1 MQDLNNMNIISEEIP
16 EEIERYN
23 LKIKQLEVGEA
34 GKVGILDVELKQNKE
49 LKTVITRQYSQVPL
63 QIQRAVYPENSLPGM
78 AYLYII
84 SPSGGI
90 LQGDRYKTEITLK
103 NNATSHITTQGA
115 TRIYSMNSNSAS
127 QMVNITL
134 DENCYLEYIPD
145 QIIPYQN
152 SRYYQKVNL
161 NIHDDATMIYSEVIT
176 PGRVAMNEFFN
187 YDICY
192 LRTYCK
198 NQKNEFRCLENMK
211 IEPKKQHLKIQGI
224 FGESDIVGTV
234 YILTKKK
241 NVIELENKISNN
253 IQKSNEISIGTSIL
267 PNDSGIIV
275 KILGNNTEEIF
286 EMIYQILT
294 ITRKEILGAEF
305 TKIRKN

>member
-1 MQDLNNMNIISEEIP
+1 MSDIKLVSDETPQEIKK
-16 EEIERYN
+16 YN
-23 LKIKQLEVGEA
+23 LKIEQLEVGKS
-34 GKVGILDVELKQNKE
+34 GKVGILDVELKENNE
-49 LKTVITRQYSQVPL
+49 LKTVITKQFSQVPL
-63 QIQRAVYPENSLPGM
+63 QLQRAIYPESSLPGM

-90 LQGDRYKTEITLK
+90 LQGDRYKTDIMMK
-103 NNATSHITTQGA
+103 NNAVSHITTQGA

-127 QMVNITL
+127 QLVNITL

-161 NIHDDATMIYSEVIT
+161 NIHDDATLIYSEVLT
-176 PGRVAMNEFFN
+176 PGRIAMNESFD

-198 NQKNEFRCLENMK
+198 NQNNKFRCLENMK
-211 IEPKKQHLKIQGI
+211 IEPKKCNMKIKGVL
-224 FGESDIVGTV
+224 GKYNIVGTV
-234 YILTKKK
+234 YVLTKKSK
-241 NVIELENKISNN
+241 LQKLEEMINEKIGKSELITF
-253 IQKSNEISIGTSIL
+253 GTSIL
-267 PNDSGIIV
+267 PNESGIII
-275 KILGNNTEEIF
+275 KILGNNTEDIF
-286 EMIYQILT
+286 EKIYDVLK

-305 TKIRKN
+305 TKLRKN

>member
-1 MQDLNNMNIISEEIP
+1 MSDIKLISDETP
-16 EEIERYN
+16 IEVRKYN
-23 LKIKQLEVGEA
+23 SKIEQLEVGKP
-34 GKVGILDVELKQNKE
+34 GKVGILDIELKENDQN
-49 LKTVITRQYSQVPL
+49 KTVITKQFSQVPL

-90 LQGDRYKTEITLK
+90 LQGDRYKTDIRLR
-103 NNATSHITTQGA
+103 NNSICHITTQGA

-161 NIHDDATMIYSEVIT
+161 NIHDNATLIYSEVLT
-176 PGRVAMNEFFN
+176 PGRIAMNENFD

-198 NQKNEFRCLENMK
+198 NQKNKFRCLENMK
-211 IEPKKQHLKIQGI
+211 IEPKENDMKVKGI
-224 FGESDIVGTV
+224 LGKYDIVGTV
-234 YILTKKK
+234 YILTKKEK
-241 NVIELENKISNN
+241 LQKLEKMINEKIEFITS
-253 IQKSNEISIGTSIL
+253 GTSIL
-267 PNDSGIIV
+267 PNESGIIV
-275 KILGNNTEEIF
+275 KILSNSTEEVY
-286 EMIYQILT
+286 EKIYEIVK
-294 ITRKEILGAEF
+294 ITRKEILGADF

>member
-1 MQDLNNMNIISEEIP
+1 LSEINLISDETPQEVKK
-16 EEIERYN
+16 YN
-23 LKIKQLEVGEA
+23 LKIEQLEVGKS
-34 GKVGILDVELKQNKE
+34 GKVGILDVELKENDK
-49 LKTVITRQYSQVPL
+49 LKTVITKQFSQVPL

-90 LQGDRYKTEITLK
+90 LQGDRYKTDIMLK
-103 NNATSHITTQGA
+103 NNAVSHITTQGA
-115 TRIYSMNSNSAS
+115 TRIYSMNSNSAT

-161 NIHDDATMIYSEVIT
+161 NIHDNATLIYSEVLT
-176 PGRVAMNEFFN
+176 PGRIAMNESFD

-198 NQKNEFRCLENMK
+198 NQNNKFRCLENMK
-211 IEPKKQHLKIQGI
+211 IEPKKYDVKTKGVLGKYN
-224 FGESDIVGTV
+224 IVGTV
-234 YILTKKK
+234 YVLTKKDK
-241 NVIELENKISNN
+241 
-253 IQKSNEISIGTSIL
+253 IQKLDEIINEKIEKSELITSGTSIL
-267 PNDSGIIV
+267 PNESGIIV
-275 KILGNNTEEIF
+275 KILGNNTEDIF
-286 EMIYQILT
+286 EKIYHIVK
-294 ITRKEILGAEF
+294 ITRKEILNAEF
-305 TKIRKN
+305 TKLRKN

>member
-1 MQDLNNMNIISEEIP
+1 MKIISEQIP
-16 EEIERYN
+16 EEIEKYN
-23 LKIKQLEVGEA
+23 LKIKQLEVGKS
-34 GKVGILDVELKQNKE
+34 GKVGILDIELKENKE
-49 LKTVITRQYSQVPL
+49 LKTVITKQYSQVPL
-63 QIQRAVYPENSLPGM
+63 QIQRAIYPENSLPGM

-90 LQGDRYKTEITLK
+90 LQGDRYRTDITLK
-103 NNATSHITTQGA
+103 NNAISHITTQGA

-127 QMVNITL
+127 QIVNITL

-161 NIHDDATMIYSEVIT
+161 NIHDDATVIYSEILT
-176 PGRVAMNEFFN
+176 PGRVAMKEIFD

-198 NQKNEFRCLENMK
+198 NQNNKFRCLENMK
-211 IEPKKQHLKIQGI
+211 IEPKSQNLKTEGI
-224 FGESDIVGTV
+224 LGKFDIVGTV
-234 YILTKKK
+234 YILTKKED
-241 NVIELENKISNN
+241 VIKLESKISNN
-253 IQKSNEISIGTSIL
+253 LEQFNDISIGTSIL

-275 KILGNNTEEIF
+275 KILGNNTENIF
-286 EMIYQILT
+286 EIIYKLVKIM
-294 ITRKEILGAEF
+294 RKEILGAEF

>member
-1 MQDLNNMNIISEEIP
+1 MSDIKLISDETP
-16 EEIERYN
+16 IEVRKYN
-23 LKIKQLEVGEA
+23 LKIEQLEVGKP
-34 GKVGILDVELKQNKE
+34 GKVGILDIELKENDQN
-49 LKTVITRQYSQVPL
+49 KTVITKQFSQVPL

-90 LQGDRYKTEITLK
+90 LQGDRYKTDIRLR
-103 NNATSHITTQGA
+103 NNSICHITTQGA

-161 NIHDDATMIYSEVIT
+161 NIHDNATLIYSEVLT
-176 PGRVAMNEFFN
+176 PGRIAMNENFD

-198 NQKNEFRCLENMK
+198 NQNNKFRCLENMK
-211 IEPKKQHLKIQGI
+211 IEPKEKDMKVKGI
-224 FGESDIVGTV
+224 LGKYDIVGTV
-234 YILTKKK
+234 YILTKKEK
-241 NVIELENKISNN
+241 LKKLEKMINEKIEFITS
-253 IQKSNEISIGTSIL
+253 GTSIL
-267 PNDSGIIV
+267 PNESGIIV
-275 KILGNNTEEIF
+275 KILSNSTEEVY
-286 EMIYQILT
+286 EKIYEIVK
-294 ITRKEILGAEF
+294 ITRKEIIGADF

>member
-1 MQDLNNMNIISEEIP
+1 MISDETPQEVKK
-16 EEIERYN
+16 YN
-23 LKIKQLEVGEA
+23 LKIEQLEVGKS
-34 GKVGILDVELKQNKE
+34 GKVGILDVELKQNAE
-49 LKTVITRQYSQVPL
+49 LKTVITKQFSQVPL

-90 LQGDRYKTEITLK
+90 LQGDRYKTDIMMK
-103 NNATSHITTQGA
+103 NNAVSHITTQGA

-127 QMVNITL
+127 QMMNITL

-161 NIHDDATMIYSEVIT
+161 NIHDDATLIYSEVLT
-176 PGRVAMNEFFN
+176 PGRIAMNESFD

-198 NQKNEFRCLENMK
+198 NQNNRFRCLENMK
-211 IEPKKQHLKIQGI
+211 IEPKKYDMKIKGVL
-224 FGESDIVGTV
+224 GKYNIVGTV
-234 YILTKKK
+234 YILTKKEK
-241 NVIELENKISNN
+241 IEKLEEVINEKIEKSELITY
-253 IQKSNEISIGTSIL
+253 GTSIL
-267 PNDSGIIV
+267 PNESGIIV
-275 KILGNNTEEIF
+275 KILGNNTEDIF
-286 EMIYQILT
+286 EKVYDIVK
-294 ITRKEILGAEF
+294 ITRKEILDAEF
-305 TKIRKN
+305 TKLRKN

>member
-1 MQDLNNMNIISEEIP
+1 MISDETPQEVKK
-16 EEIERYN
+16 YN
-23 LKIKQLEVGEA
+23 LKIEQLEVGKS
-34 GKVGILDVELKQNKE
+34 GKVGILDVELKENDK
-49 LKTVITRQYSQVPL
+49 LKTVITKQFSQVPL

-90 LQGDRYKTEITLK
+90 LQGDRYKTDIMMK
-103 NNATSHITTQGA
+103 NNAVSHITTQGA

-161 NIHDDATMIYSEVIT
+161 NIHDDATLIYSEVLT
-176 PGRVAMNEFFN
+176 PGRIAMNESFD

-198 NQKNEFRCLENMK
+198 NQNNKFRCLENMK
-211 IEPKKQHLKIQGI
+211 IEPKKYDMKTKGVLGKYN
-224 FGESDIVGTV
+224 IVGTV
-234 YILTKKK
+234 YVLTKKDK
-241 NVIELENKISNN
+241 
-253 IQKSNEISIGTSIL
+253 IQKLDEIINEKIEKSELITSGTSIL
-267 PNDSGIIV
+267 PNESGIIV
-275 KILGNNTEEIF
+275 KILGNNTEDIF
-286 EMIYQILT
+286 EKIYDIVK
-294 ITRKEILGAEF
+294 ITRKEILNAEF
-305 TKIRKN
+305 TKLRKN

>member
-1 MQDLNNMNIISEEIP
+1 MISDETPQEVKK
-16 EEIERYN
+16 YN
-23 LKIKQLEVGEA
+23 LKIEQLEVGKS
-34 GKVGILDVELKQNKE
+34 GKVGILDVELKENNE
-49 LKTVITRQYSQVPL
+49 LKTVITKQFSQVPL
-63 QIQRAVYPENSLPGM
+63 QIQRAVYPESSLPGM

-90 LQGDRYKTEITLK
+90 LQGDRYKTDITLK
-103 NNATSHITTQGA
+103 NNAVSHITTQGA

-161 NIHDDATMIYSEVIT
+161 NIHDNATLIYSEVLT
-176 PGRVAMNEFFN
+176 PGRTAMKETFD

-198 NQKNEFRCLENMK
+198 NQEKKFRCLENMK
-211 IEPKKQHLKIQGI
+211 IEPKNQNLTSSGI
-224 FGESDIVGTV
+224 LGKYKIVGTV
-234 YILTKKK
+234 YILTKKDH
-241 NVIELENKISNN
+241 ITELENMINGNLEKL
-253 IQKSNEISIGTSIL
+253 EEVSIGTSIL
-267 PNDSGIIV
+267 PNESGIIV
-275 KILGNNTEEIF
+275 KILGNNTEDIF
-286 EMIYQILT
+286 GTIYNVLK
-294 ITRKEILGAEF
+294 ITRKKILGAEF
-305 TKIRKN
+305 SKIRKN

>member
-1 MQDLNNMNIISEEIP
+1 MISDETPQEVKK
-16 EEIERYN
+16 YN
-23 LKIKQLEVGEA
+23 LKIEQLEVGKS
-34 GKVGILDVELKQNKE
+34 GKVGILDVELKQNAE
-49 LKTVITRQYSQVPL
+49 LKTVITKQFSQVPL

-90 LQGDRYKTEITLK
+90 LQGDRYKTDIIMK
-103 NNATSHITTQGA
+103 NNAVSHITTQGA

-161 NIHDDATMIYSEVIT
+161 NIHDDATLIYSEVLT
-176 PGRVAMNEFFN
+176 PGRIAMNESFD

-198 NQKNEFRCLENMK
+198 NQNNRFRCLENMK
-211 IEPKKQHLKIQGI
+211 MEPKKYDMKTRGVLGKYN
-224 FGESDIVGTV
+224 IVGTV
-234 YILTKKK
+234 YVLTKKEK
-241 NVIELENKISNN
+241 IQKLEEIINEK
-253 IQKSNEISIGTSIL
+253 IQKSELITSGTSIL
-267 PNDSGIIV
+267 PNESGIIV
-275 KILGNNTEEIF
+275 KILGNNTEDIF
-286 EMIYQILT
+286 EKIYDIVK
-294 ITRKEILGAEF
+294 ITRKEILDAGF
-305 TKIRKN
+305 TKLRKN

>member
-1 MQDLNNMNIISEEIP
+1 MISDETP
-16 EEIERYN
+16 EEVKKYN
-23 LKIKQLEVGEA
+23 LKIEQLEVGKS
-34 GKVGILDVELKQNKE
+34 GKVGILDVELKENNE
-49 LKTVITRQYSQVPL
+49 LKTVITKQFSQVPL

-90 LQGDRYKTEITLK
+90 LQGDRYKTDITMK
-103 NNATSHITTQGA
+103 NNAISHITTQGA

-161 NIHDDATMIYSEVIT
+161 NIHDDATLIYSEVLT
-176 PGRVAMNEFFN
+176 PGRIAMDESFD

-198 NQKNEFRCLENMK
+198 NQNDKFRCLENMK
-211 IEPKKQHLKIQGI
+211 IEPKKYNMKTKGVLGKYN
-224 FGESDIVGTV
+224 IVGTV
-234 YILTKKK
+234 YVLTKKERLQK
-241 NVIELENKISNN
+241 LYEIINEKMKKIE
-253 IQKSNEISIGTSIL
+253 SIPLGTSIL
-267 PNDSGIIV
+267 PNESGIII
-275 KILGNNTEEIF
+275 KILGNNTEDIF
-286 EMIYQILT
+286 EKIYGIVK
-294 ITRKEILGAEF
+294 ITRKEILNAEF
-305 TKIRKN
+305 TKLRKN

>member
-1 MQDLNNMNIISEEIP
+1 MNDIKLVSDETPQEIKK
-16 EEIERYN
+16 YN
-23 LKIKQLEVGEA
+23 LKIEQLEVGKS
-34 GKVGILDVELKQNKE
+34 GKVGILDVELKENNE
-49 LKTVITRQYSQVPL
+49 LKTVITKQFSQVPL
-63 QIQRAVYPENSLPGM
+63 QLQRAIYPESSLPGM

-90 LQGDRYKTEITLK
+90 LQGDRYKTDIMMK
-103 NNATSHITTQGA
+103 NNAVSHITTQGA

-127 QMVNITL
+127 QLVNITL

-161 NIHDDATMIYSEVIT
+161 NIHDDATLIYSEVLT
-176 PGRVAMNEFFN
+176 PGRIAMNESFD

-198 NQKNEFRCLENMK
+198 NQNNKFRCLENMK
-211 IEPKKQHLKIQGI
+211 IEPKKCNMKIKGVL
-224 FGESDIVGTV
+224 GKYNIVGTV
-234 YILTKKK
+234 YVLTKKSK
-241 NVIELENKISNN
+241 LQKLEEMINEKIEKSEVITF
-253 IQKSNEISIGTSIL
+253 GTSIL
-267 PNDSGIIV
+267 PNESGIII
-275 KILGNNTEEIF
+275 KILGNNTEDIF
-286 EMIYQILT
+286 EKIYDVLK

-305 TKIRKN
+305 TKLRKN

>member
-1 MQDLNNMNIISEEIP
+1 MISDETPQEVKK
-16 EEIERYN
+16 YN
-23 LKIKQLEVGEA
+23 LKIEQLEVGKS
-34 GKVGILDVELKQNKE
+34 GKVGILDVELKENDK
-49 LKTVITRQYSQVPL
+49 LKTVITKQFSQVPL

-90 LQGDRYKTEITLK
+90 LQGDRYKTDIMLK
-103 NNATSHITTQGA
+103 NNAVSHITTQGA
-115 TRIYSMNSNSAS
+115 TRIYSMNSNSAT

-161 NIHDDATMIYSEVIT
+161 NIHDDATLIYSEVLT
-176 PGRVAMNEFFN
+176 PGRIAMNESFD

-198 NQKNEFRCLENMK
+198 NQNNRFRCLENMK
-211 IEPKKQHLKIQGI
+211 IEPKKYDMKTRGVLGKYN
-224 FGESDIVGTV
+224 IVGTV
-234 YILTKKK
+234 YVLTKKEK
-241 NVIELENKISNN
+241 IQNLEEIINEK
-253 IQKSNEISIGTSIL
+253 IQKSELITSGTSIL
-267 PNDSGIIV
+267 PNESGIIV
-275 KILGNNTEEIF
+275 KILGNNTEDIF
-286 EMIYQILT
+286 EKIYDIVK
-294 ITRKEILGAEF
+294 ITRKEILNAEF
-305 TKIRKN
+305 TKLRKN

>member
-1 MQDLNNMNIISEEIP
+1 MNSDETPQEVKK
-16 EEIERYN
+16 YN
-23 LKIKQLEVGEA
+23 LKIEQLEVGKS
-34 GKVGILDVELKQNKE
+34 GKVGILDVELKENIE
-49 LKTVITRQYSQVPL
+49 LKTVITKQFSQVPL

-90 LQGDRYKTEITLK
+90 LQGDRYKTDIMMK
-103 NNATSHITTQGA
+103 NNAVSHITTQGA

-161 NIHDDATMIYSEVIT
+161 NIHDDATVIYSEVLT
-176 PGRVAMNEFFN
+176 PGRVAMKEIFD

-198 NQKNEFRCLENMK
+198 NQNNKFRCLENMK
-211 IEPKKQHLKIQGI
+211 IEPKSQNLKTEGI
-224 FGESDIVGTV
+224 FGKFDIVGTV

-241 NVIELENKISNN
+241 YIIEIENKISKNLEQFN
-253 IQKSNEISIGTSIL
+253 DISIGTSIL

-275 KILGNNTEEIF
+275 KILGNNTENIF
-286 EMIYQILT
+286 EIIYKLLK
-294 ITRKEILGAEF
+294 ITRKEVLGAEF

>member
-1 MQDLNNMNIISEEIP
+1 MISDETPQEVKKYNMK
-16 EEIERYN
+16 IE
-23 LKIKQLEVGEA
+23 QLEVGKS
-34 GKVGILDVELKQNKE
+34 GKVGILDVELKGNNE
-49 LKTVITRQYSQVPL
+49 LKTVITKQFSQVPL

-90 LQGDRYKTEITLK
+90 LQGDRYKTDIMMK
-103 NNATSHITTQGA
+103 NNAVSHITTQGA

-127 QMVNITL
+127 QMMNITL

-161 NIHDDATMIYSEVIT
+161 NIHDDATLIYSEVLT
-176 PGRVAMNEFFN
+176 PGRIAMNESFD

-198 NQKNEFRCLENMK
+198 NQNNRFRCLENMK
-211 IEPKKQHLKIQGI
+211 IEPKKYDMKIKGVL
-224 FGESDIVGTV
+224 GKYNIVGTV
-234 YILTKKK
+234 YILTKKEK
-241 NVIELENKISNN
+241 IEKLEEVINEKIEKSELITY
-253 IQKSNEISIGTSIL
+253 GTSIL
-267 PNDSGIIV
+267 PNESGIIV
-275 KILGNNTEEIF
+275 KILGNNTEDIF
-286 EMIYQILT
+286 EKVYDIVK
-294 ITRKEILGAEF
+294 ITRKEILDAEF
-305 TKIRKN
+305 TKLRKN

>member
-1 MQDLNNMNIISEEIP
+1 MNDIKLISDEIP
-16 EEIERYN
+16 QEVKKYN
-23 LKIKQLEVGEA
+23 LKIEQLEVGKS
-34 GKVGILDVELKQNKE
+34 GKVGILDVELKQNNE
-49 LKTVITRQYSQVPL
+49 LKTVITKQFSQVPL
-63 QIQRAVYPENSLPGM
+63 QIQRAIYPESSLPGM

-90 LQGDRYKTEITLK
+90 LQGDRYKTDITLK
-103 NNATSHITTQGA
+103 NKAVSHITTQGA

-161 NIHDDATMIYSEVIT
+161 NIHDNATLIYSEVLT
-176 PGRVAMNEFFN
+176 PGRTAMKETFD

-198 NQKNEFRCLENMK
+198 NQNNEFRCLENMK
-211 IEPKKQHLKIQGI
+211 IEPKKYDMKIKGI
-224 FGESDIVGTV
+224 LGKYNIVGTV
-234 YILTKKK
+234 YVLTKKNQITK
-241 NVIELENKISNN
+241 LENIINENIEKSELISM
-253 IQKSNEISIGTSIL
+253 GTSIL
-267 PNDSGIIV
+267 PNESGIIV
-275 KILGNNTEEIF
+275 KILGNNTEDIF
-286 EMIYQILT
+286 DKIYDVLKI
-294 ITRKEILGAEF
+294 IRKEILEAEF

>member
-1 MQDLNNMNIISEEIP
+1 MISDETPQEVKKYNMK
-16 EEIERYN
+16 IE
-23 LKIKQLEVGEA
+23 QLEVGKS
-34 GKVGILDVELKQNKE
+34 GKVGILDVELKQNAE
-49 LKTVITRQYSQVPL
+49 LKTVITKQFSQVPL

-90 LQGDRYKTEITLK
+90 LQGDRYKTDIMLK
-103 NNATSHITTQGA
+103 NNAVSHITTQGA
-115 TRIYSMNSNSAS
+115 TRIYSMNSNSAT

-161 NIHDDATMIYSEVIT
+161 NIHDDATLIYSEVLT
-176 PGRVAMNEFFN
+176 PGRIAMNESFD

-198 NQKNEFRCLENMK
+198 NQNNRFRCLENMK
-211 IEPKKQHLKIQGI
+211 IEPKKYDMKIKGVL
-224 FGESDIVGTV
+224 GKYNIVGTV
-234 YILTKKK
+234 YILTKKEK
-241 NVIELENKISNN
+241 IEKLEEIINEKIE
-253 IQKSNEISIGTSIL
+253 KSELITYGTSIL
-267 PNDSGIIV
+267 PNESGIIV
-275 KILGNNTEEIF
+275 KILGNNTEDIF
-286 EMIYQILT
+286 EKVYDIVK
-294 ITRKEILGAEF
+294 ITRKEILDAEF
-305 TKIRKN
+305 TKLRKN

>member
-1 MQDLNNMNIISEEIP
+1 MSDIKLISDETPQEVKKYNMK
-16 EEIERYN
+16 IE
-23 LKIKQLEVGEA
+23 QLEVGKS
-34 GKVGILDVELKQNKE
+34 GKVGILDVELKGNNE
-49 LKTVITRQYSQVPL
+49 LKTVITKQFSQVPL

-90 LQGDRYKTEITLK
+90 LQGDRYKTDIMMK
-103 NNATSHITTQGA
+103 NNAVSHITTQGA

-127 QMVNITL
+127 QMMNITL

-161 NIHDDATMIYSEVIT
+161 NIHDDATLIYSEVLT
-176 PGRVAMNEFFN
+176 PGRIAMNESFD

-198 NQKNEFRCLENMK
+198 NQNNRFRCLENMK
-211 IEPKKQHLKIQGI
+211 IEPKKYDMKIKGVL
-224 FGESDIVGTV
+224 GKYNIVGTV
-234 YILTKKK
+234 YILTKKEK
-241 NVIELENKISNN
+241 IEKLEEVINEKIEKSELITY
-253 IQKSNEISIGTSIL
+253 GTSIL
-267 PNDSGIIV
+267 PNESGIIV
-275 KILGNNTEEIF
+275 KILGNNTEDIF
-286 EMIYQILT
+286 EKVYDIVK
-294 ITRKEILGAEF
+294 ITRKEILDAEF
-305 TKIRKN
+305 TKLRKN

>member
-1 MQDLNNMNIISEEIP
+1 MSDIKLISDETP
-16 EEIERYN
+16 IEVRKYN
-23 LKIKQLEVGEA
+23 SKIEQLEVGKP
-34 GKVGILDVELKQNKE
+34 GKVGILDIELKENDQN
-49 LKTVITRQYSQVPL
+49 KTVITKQFSQVPL

-90 LQGDRYKTEITLK
+90 LQGDRYKTDIRLR
-103 NNATSHITTQGA
+103 NNSICHITTQGA

-161 NIHDDATMIYSEVIT
+161 NIHDNATLIYSEVLT
-176 PGRVAMNEFFN
+176 PGRIAMNENFD

-198 NQKNEFRCLENMK
+198 NQKNKFRCLENMK
-211 IEPKKQHLKIQGI
+211 IEPKENDMKVKGI
-224 FGESDIVGTV
+224 LGKYEIVGTV
-234 YILTKKK
+234 YILTKKEK
-241 NVIELENKISNN
+241 LQKLEKMINEKIEFITS
-253 IQKSNEISIGTSIL
+253 GTSIL
-267 PNDSGIIV
+267 PNESGIIV
-275 KILGNNTEEIF
+275 KILSNSTEEIY
-286 EMIYQILT
+286 EKIYEIVK
-294 ITRKEILGAEF
+294 ITRKEILGADF

>member
-1 MQDLNNMNIISEEIP
+1 MISDETPQEVKK
-16 EEIERYN
+16 YN
-23 LKIKQLEVGEA
+23 LKIEQLEVGKS
-34 GKVGILDVELKQNKE
+34 GKVGILNVELKQNDE
-49 LKTVITRQYSQVPL
+49 LKTVITKQFSQVPL

-90 LQGDRYKTEITLK
+90 LQGDRYKTDIMLK
-103 NNATSHITTQGA
+103 NNAVSHITTQGA
-115 TRIYSMNSNSAS
+115 TRIYSMNSNSAT

-161 NIHDDATMIYSEVIT
+161 NIHDDATLIYSEVLT
-176 PGRVAMNEFFN
+176 PGRIAMNESFD

-198 NQKNEFRCLENMK
+198 NQNNRFRCLENMK
-211 IEPKKQHLKIQGI
+211 IEPKKYDMKIKGVL
-224 FGESDIVGTV
+224 GKYNIVGTV
-234 YILTKKK
+234 YILTKKEK
-241 NVIELENKISNN
+241 IEKLEEVINEKIEKSELITY
-253 IQKSNEISIGTSIL
+253 GTSIL
-267 PNDSGIIV
+267 PNESGIIV
-275 KILGNNTEEIF
+275 KILGNNTEDIF
-286 EMIYQILT
+286 EKVYDIVK
-294 ITRKEILGAEF
+294 ITRKEILDAEF
-305 TKIRKN
+305 TKLRKN

>member
-1 MQDLNNMNIISEEIP
+1 MNEIKLVSDDIP
-16 EEIERYN
+16 HEVRKYN
-23 LKIKQLEVGEA
+23 LKIEQLEVGKS
-34 GKVGILDVELKQNKE
+34 GKVGILDVELKENNE
-49 LKTVITRQYSQVPL
+49 LKTVITKQFSQVPL
-63 QIQRAVYPENSLPGM
+63 QLQRAIYPESSLPGM

-90 LQGDRYKTEITLK
+90 LQGDRYKTDIMMK
-103 NNATSHITTQGA
+103 NNAVSHITTQGA

-127 QMVNITL
+127 QLVNITL

-161 NIHDDATMIYSEVIT
+161 NIHDDATLIYSEVLT
-176 PGRVAMNEFFN
+176 PGRIAMNESFD

-198 NQKNEFRCLENMK
+198 NQNNKFRCLENMK
-211 IEPKKQHLKIQGI
+211 IEPKKYNMKIKGVL
-224 FGESDIVGTV
+224 GKYNIVGTV
-234 YILTKKK
+234 YVLTKKSK
-241 NVIELENKISNN
+241 LQELEEMINEKIG
-253 IQKSNEISIGTSIL
+253 KSELITFGTSIL
-267 PNDSGIIV
+267 PNESGIII
-275 KILGNNTEEIF
+275 KILGNNTEDIF
-286 EMIYQILT
+286 EKIYDVLK

-305 TKIRKN
+305 TKLRKN